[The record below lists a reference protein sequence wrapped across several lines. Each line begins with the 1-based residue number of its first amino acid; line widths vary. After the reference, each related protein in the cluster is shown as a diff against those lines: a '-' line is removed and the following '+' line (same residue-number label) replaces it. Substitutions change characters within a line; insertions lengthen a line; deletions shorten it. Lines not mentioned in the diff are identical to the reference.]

1 MIAFLS
7 IVWLSCAKL
16 KQLYHIRFHSLKM
29 GNFDNAILQSYFG
42 IFVVVLMWVMRFT
55 YSS

>member
-1 MIAFLS
+1 MIAFSS

-16 KQLYHIRFHSLKM
+16 KQLYHIRFHSPKM
-29 GNFDNAILQSYFG
+29 ENFDDAILQSYFG
-42 IFVVVLMWVMRFT
+42 ILMWVMCFT